1 VRVRLG
7 GADHGA
13 EASRALPFVRA
24 VTEEADTLTVTLA
37 ESGDAPDLV
46 RALVEAGARIHEVV
60 AVRPTLEEV
69 YLEIMAGEHGDATR
83 LPDGASA

>member
-1 VRVRLG
+1 
-7 GADHGA
+7 
-13 EASRALPFVRA
+13 VRA

-46 RALVEAGARIHEVV
+46 RRLVEAGARIHEVV
-60 AVRPTLEEV
+60 TVRPTLEEV
-69 YLEIMAGEHGDATR
+69 YLEIMAGEHANTGR